1 MPYSRPTLSDL
12 RTQVA
17 QQIAAALPGSDP
29 LLRTSVLKILGDI
42 TAGAAHLQYG
52 YLDWIAQQSNPF
64 TASDEYLEAWAALKS
79 VTRLASTPATG
90 TATFTGT
97 NGTVVP
103 SGTVFVRGDG
113 WRYTTTAPATVA
125 GGVVTVSAQADAG
138 STGNADNGT
147 LVNMFSAIVG
157 INSAGVATS
166 AFTGGADVEDDDS
179 LRARMLLAYQQPA
192 RGGSKA
198 DYIRWAREVA
208 GVTRA
213 WCLPHA
219 DGAGTVAMYVMLDVA
234 QAVHDGFPQGVS
246 GAAAGQAA
254 SSAAAMASSLP
265 SSARAG
271 RASWANSSDSASKAC
286 SPDTIP
292 SAASPARATYSL
304 AIEPLAPA
312 RLSIRVARFGSAI
325 PAASSRWFPA
335 LSRLLKASIA
345 AISLPVAELLEPS
358 MTKMTSSMKNHPRP
372 TRRARVTSFPGWSR
386 LLRPSSR
393 RGLFRAVGIS

>member
-246 GAAAGQAA
+246 GAAAGESRAA
-254 SSAAAMASSLP
+254 AATGDQLTVANYIFGLQPVTHLVKVYAPAQNPVNFTITGLSLATLATQNAVKAAIKQVLVEQGSVDASPTTVQLSYILAAIAAVPNTTGFVVTSPAANIVSAA
-265 SSARAG
+265 G
-271 RASWANSSDSASKAC
+271 
-286 SPDTIP
+286 T
-292 SAASPARATYSL
+292 
-304 AIEPLAPA
+304 
-312 RLSIRVARFGSAI
+312 
-325 PAASSRWFPA
+325 
-335 LSRLLKASIA
+335 
-345 AISLPVAELLEPS
+345 LPVLG
-358 MTKMTSSMKNHPRP
+358 T
-372 TRRARVTSFPGWSR
+372 VSFP
-386 LLRPSSR
+386 
-393 RGLFRAVGIS
+393 